1 MLYTA
6 MASHSSANNNNNIS
20 ENQINYKYGNN
31 NNNNNNNYRHVHA
44 HAPWLPATATW
55 YGSPDGDGSD
65 GNTSVNLIHFKCVG
79 ISDLTNNGNDFWHP
93 IYIICTLKKFTHTK
107 GYSQFVM

>member
-6 MASHSSANNNNNIS
+6 MAADSSANNNNNNNMS
-20 ENQINYKYGNN
+20 ENQINYNYGNN
-31 NNNNNNNYRHVHA
+31 NNNNNNYKHVHA

-65 GNTSVNLIHFKCVG
+65 GNTSVNLIHFKV
-79 ISDLTNNGNDFWHP
+79 
-93 IYIICTLKKFTHTK
+93 
-107 GYSQFVM
+107 